1 MPFKVH
7 IESLNTVYTKCESF
21 YSKDLA
27 MSYMDNLAEEKRNKN
42 GNKSVRYNRKTGHM
56 KYREKSV
63 FGTYVTIK
71 AWISEE

>member
-7 IESLNTVYTKCESF
+7 IESLNTVYTKSESF
-21 YSKDLA
+21 DSKELA
-27 MSYMDNLAEEKRNKN
+27 MSYMDNLEEEKRNKN
-42 GNKSVRYNRKTGHM
+42 GNKSVRYNRKTGRM

-63 FGTYVTIK
+63 FGNYVTIK

>member
-7 IESLNTVYTKCESF
+7 IESFNTVYTKCESF
-21 YSKDLA
+21 DSKDLA

-42 GNKSVRYNRKTGHM
+42 GNKSVRYNRKTGRM

-63 FGTYVTIK
+63 FGNYVTIK

>member
-7 IESLNTVYTKCESF
+7 IESLNTVYTKSESF
-21 YSKDLA
+21 DSKDLA
-27 MSYMDNLAEEKRNKN
+27 VSYMDNLAEEKRNKY
-42 GNKSVRYNRKTGHM
+42 GNKSVRYNRKTGRM

>member
-7 IESLNTVYTKCESF
+7 IESLNTVYTKSESF
-21 YSKDLA
+21 DSKELA

-42 GNKSVRYNRKTGHM
+42 GNKSVRYNRKTGRM

-71 AWISEE
+71 TWISEE

>member
-7 IESLNTVYTKCESF
+7 IESLNTVYTKSEPF
-21 YSKDLA
+21 DSKDLA
-27 MSYMDNLAEEKRNKN
+27 LSYMDNLAEEKRNKN
-42 GNKSVRYNRKTGHM
+42 GNKSVRYNRKTGRM

-71 AWISEE
+71 ACISEE

>member
-7 IESLNTVYTKCESF
+7 IESLNTVYTKSESF
-21 YSKDLA
+21 DSKDLA
-27 MSYMDNLAEEKRNKN
+27 LSYMDNLEEEKRNKN
-42 GNKSVRYNRKTGHM
+42 GNKSVRYNRKTGRM

>member
-7 IESLNTVYTKCESF
+7 IESLNTVYTKSESF
-21 YSKDLA
+21 DSKDLA
-27 MSYMDNLAEEKRNKN
+27 LSYMDNLAEEKRNKN
-42 GNKSVRYNRKTGHM
+42 GNKSVRYNRKTGRM

-63 FGTYVTIK
+63 FGTHVTIK